1 MMSQIARADLRHLKP
16 YGDAMNDGIV
26 QLSFTLPVEP
36 SAEAEEAARILTA
49 QMGLDEVHVVTME
62 PLGGDFSFFVVY
74 GKCLHSVD
82 FAALEVP
89 KARFQPM
96 DREAVD
102 AFAATHFAEP
112 VVVVGACIGADA
124 HTVGIDA
131 ILNMKGFAGHY
142 GLERYTAFRVVNMGA
157 QIMPETLVAR
167 AIAEEAR
174 AILVSQVVT
183 QKDIHLRNLNQL
195 ADLLE
200 AEGMR
205 DDVVLIVG
213 GPSITHQLAIELG
226 YDAGFGR
233 GTVPEQ
239 VAAFIVQEL
248 ARRKRQAPFEG

>member
-1 MMSQIARADLRHLKP
+1 MSHTAHVDLHHLKP
-16 YGDAMNDGIV
+16 YGDTTNDGVV
-26 QLSFTLPVEP
+26 QLSFTLPVPP
-36 SAEAEEAARILTA
+36 SPEAGEAARILAA

-62 PLGGDFSFFVVY
+62 PVGDTFSFFVLY
-74 GKCLHSVD
+74 GTCLHSVD
-82 FAALEVP
+82 FTALEVP
-89 KARFQPM
+89 TPLYRAM
-96 DREAVD
+96 DRETID
-102 AFAATHFAEP
+102 SFAAAHFDGP
-112 VVVVGACIGADA
+112 IPIVGACIGADA

-142 GLERYTAFRVVNMGA
+142 GLERYGAFRVTNLGA
-157 QIMPETLVAR
+157 QVPPETLAAR
-167 AIAEEAR
+167 AIEERAE

-200 AEGMR
+200 AEGLR
-205 DDVVLIVG
+205 DEVILIVG
-213 GPSITHQLAIELG
+213 GPNVTQHLAIELG

-248 ARRKRQAPFEG
+248 ARRRGVLSSEF